1 MELNGRLGIVPTG
14 GISSVHALYFLCIFS
29 VLPLYRTQRRV
40 SEKGLLYI
48 GRRIGAEE
56 AGMRA
61 EVSALASRSMR
72 ARTLSWMGA

>member
-1 MELNGRLGIVPTG
+1 MLCT
-14 GISSVHALYFLCIFS
+14 SSVYPLYFLCIGHREDTVWTHSTPMLF
-29 VLPLYRTQRRV
+29 PEEPRT
-40 SEKGLLYI
+40 KGSFYI